1 MQSQSQRKGIIIAGG
16 LGKRLLP
23 STYSINKHL
32 FLLYDKPM
40 IYYPLATMMLGGIK
54 DILIVTVKSS
64 IEPYKNIL
72 GDGSKWG
79 INIQYSIQHE
89 PKGIS
94 DAILLGENF
103 VGKSNTVIILG
114 DNIFHGNHLY
124 DLWKFADSLNKGS
137 TIFAYQVSDPERYG
151 IVDIDADGYAL
162 AIDEKPKKPKTNL
175 AITGLYFYDNSVFNR
190 IRKLKPSSRNELEV
204 TSLNNSYLKDNLLK
218 VNLIGRGMAWF
229 DAGTFDSLLDASLYI
244 RTIQLR
250 QGLMIGC
257 PEEVAFRQGW
267 IDRHQVFNIAEN
279 LRYSRYGEYLYK
291 IFESN
296 K

>member
-23 STYSINKHL
+23 STYSTNKHL

-40 IYYPLATMMLGGIK
+40 IYYPLTTLMLGGIK
-54 DILIVTVKSS
+54 DILIVTLKSS
-64 IEPYKNIL
+64 IDSYNNLL

-79 INIQYSIQHE
+79 INIQYSIQKE
-89 PKGIS
+89 PKGIA
-94 DAILLGENF
+94 DAILLGEEF
-103 VGKSNTVIILG
+103 VGKSNLVIILG
-114 DNIFHGNHLY
+114 DNIFHGNNLY
-124 DLWKFADSLNKGS
+124 DLWGFADAFNKGS
-137 TIFAYQVSDPERYG
+137 YLFAYKVSDPERYG
-151 IVDIDADGYAL
+151 IVDIDANGYAL
-162 AIDEKPKKPKTNL
+162 SINEKPKIPKSDF
-175 AITGLYFYDNSVFNR
+175 AITGLYFYDKSVFDR
-190 IRKLKPSSRNELEV
+190 IRELNFSSRNELEV

-229 DAGTFDSLLDASLYI
+229 DAGTFDSFLDASLYI

-267 IDRHQVFNIAEN
+267 IDRHQLVN
-279 LRYSRYGEYLYK
+279 LADTMSYSRYGDYLHK
-291 IFESN
+291 ILKN
-296 K
+296 N

>member
-1 MQSQSQRKGIIIAGG
+1 MQTQTQRKGIIIAGG

-23 STYSINKHL
+23 STYSTNKHL
-32 FLLYDKPM
+32 FLLYDKPI
-40 IYYPLATMMLGGIK
+40 IYYPLTTLMMGGIK
-54 DILIVTVKSS
+54 DILIVTLKSS
-64 IEPYKNIL
+64 IESYNNLL
-72 GDGSKWG
+72 GDSSKWG
-79 INIQYSIQHE
+79 INIKYSIQKE

-94 DAILLGENF
+94 DAILLGEDF

-124 DLWKFADSLNKGS
+124 GLWKFADSLNKGS
-137 TIFAYQVSDPERYG
+137 TIFAHQVSDPERYG
-151 IVDIDADGYAL
+151 IVDFDAHGYAL
-162 AIDEKPKKPKTNL
+162 TIDEKPKIPKSNF

-190 IRKLKPSSRNELEV
+190 IRKLNSSSRNELEV
-204 TSLNNSYLKDNLLK
+204 TSLNNSYIKDNLLK

-229 DAGTFDSLLDASLYI
+229 DAGTFDSFLDASLYI
-244 RTIQLR
+244 RTIQSR

-267 IDRHQVFNIAEN
+267 IDGHQIVNLAETMRH
-279 LRYSRYGEYLYK
+279 SKYGEYLYK
-291 IFESN
+291 IFEKN

>member
-23 STYSINKHL
+23 STFSTNKHL

-40 IYYPLATMMLGGIK
+40 IYYPLSTLMLGGLK
-54 DILIVTVKSS
+54 DILIITSKSS
-64 IEPYKNIL
+64 IEAYKNIL
-72 GDGSKWG
+72 GDGRKLG
-79 INIQYSIQHE
+79 INIQYLIQQE

-94 DAILLGENF
+94 DAILLGEDF
-103 VGKSNTVIILG
+103 VGESNMVVILG

-124 DLWKFADSLNKGS
+124 DLWKFADSYNKGS

-151 IVDIDADGYAL
+151 IVDIDANGYAL
-162 AIDEKPKKPKTNL
+162 TIDEKPIMPKTNL

-190 IRKLKPSSRNELEV
+190 IRELNFSTRNELEV
-204 TSLNNSYLKDNLLK
+204 TSLNNSYIKDNLLK
-218 VNLIGRGMAWF
+218 VKLIGRGLAWF
-229 DAGTFDSLLDASLYI
+229 DAGTFDSFLDASIYI

-257 PEEVAFRQGW
+257 PEEVAFRQGL
-267 IDRHQVFNIAEN
+267 IDRKQVFNIAET
-279 LRYSRYGEYLYK
+279 LRYSKYGEYLNMIYQT
-291 IFESN
+291 N
-296 K
+296 

>member
-1 MQSQSQRKGIIIAGG
+1 MQIQSQRKGIIIAGG

-23 STYSINKHL
+23 STYSTNKHL

-40 IYYPLATMMLGGIK
+40 IYYPLTTLMLGGVK
-54 DILIVTVKSS
+54 DILIVTIKSS
-64 IEPYKNIL
+64 IESYNKLL

-79 INIQYSIQHE
+79 INIKYSIQEE
-89 PKGIS
+89 PKGIA
-94 DAILLGENF
+94 DAILLGEEF
-103 VGKSNTVIILG
+103 VGKSNSVIILG

-124 DLWKFADSLNKGS
+124 NLWEFADSFNKGS

-151 IVDIDADGYAL
+151 IVDIDANGDAVN
-162 AIDEKPKKPKTNL
+162 IDEKPMIPKSDL
-175 AITGLYFYDNSVFNR
+175 AITGLYFFDNSVFNR
-190 IRKLKPSSRNELEV
+190 IRNLNFSSRNELEV
-204 TSLNNSYLKDNLLK
+204 TSLNNSYIKDNLLK
-218 VNLIGRGMAWF
+218 VNLMGRGMAWF
-229 DAGTFDSLLDASLYI
+229 DAGTFDSFLDASIYI

-257 PEEVAFRQGW
+257 PEEIACRQGW
-267 IDRHQVFNIAEN
+267 IDRHQVVNIADS

-291 IFESN
+291 FVESN

>member
-23 STYSINKHL
+23 STYSNNKHL

-40 IYYPLATMMLGGIK
+40 IYYPLTTLMLGGIK
-54 DILIVTVKSS
+54 DILIVTLESS
-64 IEPYKNIL
+64 IESYNKLL

-79 INIQYSIQHE
+79 INIQYSIQDE
-89 PKGIS
+89 PKGIA
-94 DAILLGENF
+94 DAILLGEDF
-103 VGKSNTVIILG
+103 VGNSNIVIILG

-124 DLWKFADSLNKGS
+124 NLWELSDSFDKGS

-151 IVDIDADGYAL
+151 IVDIDANGFVL
-162 AIDEKPKKPKTNL
+162 NIDEKPKIPKSNF

-190 IRKLKPSSRNELEV
+190 IRKLNYSSRNELEV
-204 TSLNNSYLKDNLLK
+204 TSLNNSYIKDNLLK
-218 VNLIGRGMAWF
+218 VNLMGRGMAWF
-229 DAGTFDSLLDASLYI
+229 DAGTFDSFLDASIYI

-257 PEEVAFRQGW
+257 PEEVACRQGW
-267 IDRHQVFNIAEN
+267 IDRHQVVNIAET
-279 LRYSRYGEYLYK
+279 LKYSKYGDYLYK
-291 IFESN
+291 IFQTN